1 MDVDFETKK
10 KILFES
16 LESAEKSLEG
26 TSLAQSNRDYSFVQ
40 NRQQR
45 KRSRDEYVEKYKHK
59 DSMFK
64 RPDLPIN
71 KCLKSRQRPDYEVG
85 SKLKKSSMV
94 IRIFIILE
102 KSKQM
107 ASLFVG

>member
-16 LESAEKSLEG
+16 LESVEKSLDG
-26 TSLAQSNRDYSFVQ
+26 TSLGQSNRDYSYAE

-45 KRSRDEYVEKYKHK
+45 KRSRDEYVEKYKHT
-59 DSMFK
+59 DSIFK

-71 KCLKSRQRPDYEVG
+71 KCLKSRQRPGYEVR
-85 SKLKKSSMV
+85 LK
-94 IRIFIILE
+94 ID
-102 KSKQM
+102 
-107 ASLFVG
+107 